1 MIIWLNGAYGSG
13 KTTIAELLHERIFP
27 RGFMIQRKS
36 EIFLEKI
43 CQKKFK
49 KMISKNIKNG
59 GLGMF
64 IFLKS

>member
-13 KTTIAELLHERIFP
+13 KTTIAELLHECISP
-27 RGFMIQRKS
+27 SWIYDPE
-36 EIFLEKI
+36 EIGDFLEKI

-64 IFLKS
+64 RFLKS

>member
-27 RGFMIQRKS
+27 SWIYDPEEIGDFFRKNLPKEIQKDD
-36 EIFLEKI
+36 
-43 CQKKFK
+43 FK
-49 KMISKNIKNG
+49 KIKNG

-64 IFLKS
+64 RFLKS